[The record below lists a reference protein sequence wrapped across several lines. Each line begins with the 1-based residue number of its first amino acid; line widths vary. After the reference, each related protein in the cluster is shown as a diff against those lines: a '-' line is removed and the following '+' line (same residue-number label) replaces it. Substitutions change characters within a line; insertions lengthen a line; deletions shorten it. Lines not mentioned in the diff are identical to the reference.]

1 METSRVEHHQK
12 NQMEHLR
19 EAALADTAADLAE
32 ASAEVVLEVMLVQI
46 STILV
51 Q

>member
-1 METSRVEHHQK
+1 METSRAEHHQK

-19 EAALADTAADLAE
+19 EAALADTAADLA
-32 ASAEVVLEVMLVQI
+32 VDRLVQI